1 MKPTIKDIA
10 QRAHVSTAT
19 VSRVLSKKAK
29 SYRPETAAKIEAIAK
44 DLGYKKK
51 DRKSVV

>member
-19 VSRVLSKKAK
+19 VSRVLSKKANPTVPK
-29 SYRPETAAKIEAIAK
+29 LRLRLKQSLKN
-44 DLGYKKK
+44 
-51 DRKSVV
+51 